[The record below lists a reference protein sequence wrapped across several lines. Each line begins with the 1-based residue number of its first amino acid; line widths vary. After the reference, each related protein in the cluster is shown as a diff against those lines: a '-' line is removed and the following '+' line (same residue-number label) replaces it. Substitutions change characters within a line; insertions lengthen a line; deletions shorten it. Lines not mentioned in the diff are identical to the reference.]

1 MVKTSVELV
10 KQVMQGDE
18 CAYEELYRK
27 CYSQAYVHAY
37 SLCRNEADAHDM
49 AQDSLLQVFKS
60 IHTLNNPEYFDTWF
74 YRIVHSKCT
83 RMFYNNRD
91 ALYDPDML
99 SRSMLLEQR
108 ISHQPDKLIQDQTD
122 QEIVRMLVDEL
133 KPKLREMIDLYYF
146 QQKSIAEIIELTQL
160 PSGTVKSRIFQARKH
175 LKNKISAFEQ
185 REHRKISFHLGA
197 ATPSFLSVCALKA
210 ASSNLFKHTK
220 LLQAVQVASVT
231 ACVTVTTVAVTN
243 TVQVVK
249 EYQEP
254 GKDQIVEVQRLE
266 EAKAKEKEP
275 LKEVNFQTITYKDK
289 QITSPKS
296 AYYTLLNV
304 APEPSDIVTTPKEE
318 LLALQPILNA
328 LKNTDTTYIEELTSN
343 GWIAQYEANI

>member
-1 MVKTSVELV
+1 MKKTSVELV
-10 KQVMQGDE
+10 KRVQQGDE
-18 CAYEELYRK
+18 NAYEELYQK
-27 CYSQAYVHAY
+27 SYQQAYYQAY
-37 SLCRNEADAHDM
+37 QLCRNEADAHDM

-60 IHTLNNPEYFDTWF
+60 IHMLQKPEYFDTWLH
-74 YRIVHSKCT
+74 RIVHSKCT

-91 ALYDPDML
+91 ALYDPA
-99 SRSMLLEQR
+99 LLKRDFLTEER
-108 ISHQPDKLIQDQTD
+108 ISHQPDKLLQDQTD
-122 QEIVRMLVDEL
+122 QEVIRMLVKEL
-133 KPKLREMIDLYYF
+133 KPKLQEIIELYYF
-146 QQKSIAEIIELTQL
+146 QQKSIAEIVDITSL

-185 REHRKISFHLGA
+185 RERRKLSFHLGA
-197 ATPSFLSVCALKA
+197 ITPSFLSIGALKVM
-210 ASSNLFKHTK
+210 SSNLLKHSK
-220 LLQAVQVASVT
+220 LLQVVQVASVT

-249 EYQEP
+249 EHQEP
-254 GKDQIVEVQRLE
+254 VKDQIVEIQRLE

-275 LKEVNFQTITYKDK
+275 LPQVAFQTITYKDK

-296 AYYTLLNV
+296 AYYTLLSV
-304 APEPSDIVTTPKEE
+304 APEPSDIETTPKEE

-343 GWIAQYEANI
+343 GWITQYEANI